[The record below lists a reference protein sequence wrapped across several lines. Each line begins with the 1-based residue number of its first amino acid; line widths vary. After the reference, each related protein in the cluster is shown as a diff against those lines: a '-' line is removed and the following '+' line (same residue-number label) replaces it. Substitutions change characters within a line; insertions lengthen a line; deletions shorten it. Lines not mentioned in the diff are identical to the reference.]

1 MTFPTR
7 IERNPIYTGGN
18 AMNFASS
25 NIDRIAF
32 CIGEGSLR
40 VLRATAWR

>member
-1 MTFPTR
+1 VTFPTL
-7 IERNPIYTGGN
+7 IERNPTETGGN

-40 VLRATAWR
+40 VLRVMAWR